1 MMELTLEKTSWIHLC
16 IDMQRMFAE
25 KTPWQVP
32 WMAKVSP
39 QIHEIVGRHA
49 SRTIFTRF
57 VPPRRAREMPGMW
70 RHYYEK
76 WEMMTLDQRGPDM
89 VDLVPTLRAMVSPA
103 RIFDKMTY
111 SPWINGE
118 LHRAL
123 TKEGVDTIV
132 MSGGETDVCVLA
144 AVLGAIDHG
153 YRVVLLKDAVCSG
166 TDGTHDASLEVLH
179 DRFSVQVEF
188 MQTEQFLSKAG

>member
-1 MMELTLEKTSWIHLC
+1 MELTLEKTSWIHLC

>member
-1 MMELTLEKTSWIHLC
+1 MEFTFEKTSWIHLC

-25 KTPWQVP
+25 QTPWQVS
-32 WMAKVSP
+32 WMTKVSA
-39 QIHEIVGRHA
+39 QIHEVAGRHA

-57 VPPRRAREMPGMW
+57 VPPRFAQEMPGMW

-76 WEMMTLDQRGPDM
+76 WEMMTLERLDPDM
-89 VDLVPTLRAMVSPA
+89 VDLVPTLKAMVPPA
-103 RIFDKMTY
+103 KIFDKMTY
-111 SPWINGE
+111 SPWTNGE

-123 TKEGVDTIV
+123 VKEGVDTII

-144 AVLGAIDHG
+144 AALGAIDRG

-166 TDGTHDASLEVLH
+166 TDQTHDASLEVLH
-179 DRFSVQVEF
+179 DRFSVQVQF
-188 MQTEQFLSKAG
+188 MQTEQFLSQAG